1 MFERCPASWASLR
14 YNSNMD
20 IREKLNQVPHA
31 PGIYIMKGARE
42 KALYVG
48 KAKNLKNRIR
58 SYFQKSASLDDR
70 KLKMVSEIKD
80 FQYVVT
86 KNELEA
92 LVLESNFIKR
102 LKPRFNIILRDDKNY
117 PYIKLTVKEKWP
129 RLEVVRRIEN
139 DGSVYFGPYVPAGA
153 MWEMLNFI
161 RRTFPVR
168 ICKYN
173 LNKPFRPCVQYQ
185 MGRCLAP
192 CSESLRTE
200 HDHKKYMEAVEEVSS
215 FIKGEKREL
224 LSNLQQR
231 MQRFSGNLQFEE
243 AARIRDRLIALEKAW
258 ESQRVIAPELGDLD
272 VIGMYR
278 ERNEAVFF
286 VFFIRNGMVIGQRDF
301 FLKRLDNL
309 ENKELVA
316 SFIGQFYAKDV
327 LLPPKIILPSEMR
340 LPAQR
345 EWLKQKRG
353 RAVKLGRPGNELES
367 RVLVMANDNALYSF
381 NRYRNTSVEE
391 TLLNIRNILAL
402 KEIPSA
408 IGAIDISNISGS
420 EAVGAFVLY
429 EDGKFN
435 KDEYRLFRI
444 KTVQG
449 IDDYAMTGEVVSRYL
464 KKITAD
470 GENLPQLILIDG
482 GRGQLQ
488 SALSAMKPFNV
499 AVHFAGIAKSRGKAA
514 RKNTSGVDTEL
525 DRIYLP
531 GKKSPVYLEP
541 FSASTH
547 LIQKI
552 RDEVHRVAIQ
562 YHRKLRT
569 KNTLASPLEKIR
581 GIGKTRRL
589 LLLKHFGSI
598 DAIRKAT
605 IHDIV
610 SLKGMNRKIAVEL
623 KKALGKTK
631 ERGKGYKI

>member
-1 MFERCPASWASLR
+1 
-14 YNSNMD
+14 MD

-31 PGIYIMKGARE
+31 PGIYIMKGPRE

-102 LKPRFNIILRDDKNY
+102 LKPRFNIVLRDDKNY
-117 PYIKLTVKEKWP
+117 PYIKLKVQEKWP
-129 RLEVVRRIEN
+129 WIEVVRRIEK

-161 RRTFPVR
+161 RHTFPVR
-168 ICKYN
+168 FCKYN

-192 CSESLRTE
+192 CSESLRT
-200 HDHKKYMEAVEEVSS
+200 DCDRKKYMEVVDEVAS

-231 MQRFSGNLQFEE
+231 MHRFSDNLQFEE
-243 AARIRDRLIALEKAW
+243 AARIRDRLKALEKAW
-258 ESQRVIAPELGDLD
+258 ESQRVIAPELGDID

-278 ERNEAVFF
+278 EGNEAVLF
-286 VFFIRNGMVIGQRDF
+286 VFFIRNGMVIGQRNF
-301 FLKRLDNL
+301 FLKRLDDI

-327 LLPPKIILPSEMR
+327 LLPPKIILPFKMR

-345 EWLKQKRG
+345 EWLRRKRG
-353 RAVKLGRPGNELES
+353 RIVKLGSPGNDLES
-367 RVLVMANDNALYSF
+367 RVLVMANDNALYAF
-381 NRYRNTSVEE
+381 NRHRNTSVDE
-391 TLLNIRNILAL
+391 TLLNIRDILAL

-420 EAVGAFVLY
+420 DAVGAFVLY
-429 EDGKFN
+429 EDGKFK

-444 KTVQG
+444 KTVKG
-449 IDDYAMTGEVVSRYL
+449 VDDFAMTGEVVSRYL
-464 KKITAD
+464 NKVSD
-470 GENLPQLILIDG
+470 DQGNLPQLILVDG
-482 GRGQLQ
+482 GRGQLK
-488 SALSAMKPFNV
+488 SALTAMQPFSV
-499 AVHFAGIAKSRGKAA
+499 AVQFAGIAKARGRAVR
-514 RKNTSGVDTEL
+514 RKIAGVDTEME
-525 DRIYLP
+525 RIYLP
-531 GKKSPVYLEP
+531 GRKSPVYLEP
-541 FSASTH
+541 FSAATH
-547 LIQKI
+547 LLQRI
-552 RDEVHRVAIQ
+552 RDEGHRVAIQ
-562 YHRKLRT
+562 YHRKLRS
-569 KNTLASPLEKIR
+569 KNTLASPLEKVR

-605 IHDIV
+605 IDDIV
-610 SLKGMNRKIAVEL
+610 SLKGMNRKIAEEL
-623 KKALGKTK
+623 KEYLGGIAGREKS
-631 ERGKGYKI
+631 GKRIVSSKKVNSNRKYDQ

>member
-1 MFERCPASWASLR
+1 
-14 YNSNMD
+14 MD

-70 KLKMVSEIKD
+70 KLKMVSEVRD

-117 PYIKLTVKEKWP
+117 PYIKLTVKEEWP
-129 RLEVVRRIEN
+129 WLEVVRRIEK
-139 DGSVYFGPYVPAGA
+139 DGSLYFGPYVPAGA

-192 CSESLRTE
+192 CSESLRTDR
-200 HDHKKYMEAVEEVSS
+200 DHEKYMDVVDEVRS

-231 MQRFSGNLQFEE
+231 MQRFSDNLQFEE
-243 AARIRDRLIALEKAW
+243 AAGIRDRLKALEKAW

-278 ERNEAVFF
+278 ERHEAVLFI
-286 VFFIRNGMVIGQRDF
+286 FFIRNGMVIGQRDF
-301 FLKRLDNL
+301 FLKRLDDI

-316 SFIGQFYAKDV
+316 SFIEQFYSKDV
-327 LLPPKIILPSEMR
+327 LLPPKIILPFQMR
-340 LPAQR
+340 LRAQR
-345 EWLKQKRG
+345 AWLQQKRG
-353 RAVKLGRPGNELES
+353 RAVKLGSPGNELEA
-367 RVLVMANDNALYSF
+367 RVLVMANDNALHSF
-381 NRYRNTSVEE
+381 NRHRNTSVDE
-391 TLLNIRNILAL
+391 TLLNIRDILSL
-402 KEIPSA
+402 KQIPSA

-429 EDGKFN
+429 EDGKFK

-449 IDDYAMTGEVVSRYL
+449 VDDFAMTGEVVGRYL
-464 KKITAD
+464 KNVSAD
-470 GENLPQLILIDG
+470 GGALPQLIIIDG
-482 GRGQLQ
+482 GRGQLK
-488 SALSAMKPFNV
+488 SALTAMQPFNV
-499 AVHFAGIAKSRGKAA
+499 PVEFAGIAKARRRAA
-514 RKNTSGVDTEL
+514 RPKISGVDTEM

-531 GKKSPVYLEP
+531 GKKAPVHLEP

-552 RDEVHRVAIQ
+552 RDEVHRAAIQ
-562 YHRKLRT
+562 YYRKLRT
-569 KNTLASPLEKIR
+569 KKTLASPLENVR

-598 DAIRKAT
+598 DAIRRAS
-605 IHDIV
+605 IDDIV

-623 KKALGKTK
+623 KNALGETK
-631 ERGKGYKI
+631 ARGKGGKGEKRIVSSKE

>member
-1 MFERCPASWASLR
+1 
-14 YNSNMD
+14 MD

-102 LKPRFNIILRDDKNY
+102 LKPRFNIILRDDKHY
-117 PYIKLTVKEKWP
+117 PYIKLTVREKWP
-129 RLEVVRRIEN
+129 RLEVVRRIEK

-173 LNKPFRPCVQYQ
+173 LSKPFRPCVQYQ

-200 HDHKKYMEAVEEVSS
+200 QDREKYMEVVDEVTS

-224 LSNLQQR
+224 LSNLQER
-231 MQRFSGNLQFEE
+231 MQRFSDNLQFEE
-243 AARIRDRLIALEKAW
+243 AARIRDRLKALEKAW

-278 ERNEAVFF
+278 ERNEAVLF

-301 FLKRLDNL
+301 FLKKLYDI
-309 ENKELVA
+309 EKKELVA
-316 SFIGQFYAKDV
+316 SFIGQFYSKDV

-345 EWLKQKRG
+345 EWLRQKRG
-353 RAVKLGRPGNELES
+353 RPVKLGRPGNDLES

-381 NRYRNTSVEE
+381 NRHRNTSVDE
-391 TLLNIRNILAL
+391 TLLNIREILAL

-420 EAVGAFVLY
+420 EAVGAFILY

-449 IDDYAMTGEVVSRYL
+449 VDDFAMTGEVVSRYL
-464 KKITAD
+464 NKVSAD
-470 GENLPQLILIDG
+470 QGTLPQLIFVDG
-482 GRGQLQ
+482 GRGQLK
-488 SALSAMKPFNV
+488 SALTAMQPFNV
-499 AVHFAGIAKSRGKAA
+499 AVQFAGIAKA
-514 RKNTSGVDTEL
+514 RRSPAHKKISGIDTEME
-525 DRIYLP
+525 RIYLP
-531 GKKSPVYLEP
+531 GKKSPVYLEQ

-552 RDEVHRVAIQ
+552 RNEVHRVAIQ

-569 KNTLASPLEKIR
+569 KNTLASPLEKVS

-605 IHDIV
+605 IDDIV
-610 SLKGMNRKIAVEL
+610 SLKGMNRKIAQAL
-623 KKALGKTK
+623 KESLGETAGS
-631 ERGKGYKI
+631 GKGGKRSKQ